1 MSGSWWARIVFI
13 LSVFLLAI
21 YVLLPTFVGEDART
35 KLQAQVAEQR
45 QSDSVGTSD
54 PETSDPAATDASNLE
69 AGADAEGAP
78 DEAATKAT
86 GPTGWRSYLPD
97 TKINLGLDLQG
108 GIDLTLEVDVDEAI
122 NTHVARKVPDFLGDL
137 RENGYDVADSDVEKV
152 RGEPTIKVRKSAGLT
167 RKKAESILN
176 PGGSNKRWKP
186 GEVKGDW
193 VVFKLAGSEKS
204 RIATS
209 SVEQALEGLRTR
221 VNATGVKEPS
231 IVKRGNDINIQL
243 PGIDNLKQAVA
254 VIGTTAV
261 LEFFMV
267 DEEFEIS
274 VLDSALIDA
283 EAALTAIDAKSG
295 EAEYLNDRSLNDW
308 LIDQGV
314 IGDKRVVYWE
324 YEEKDGKKVR
334 TVPHVLKTPADIGGD
349 DINDA
354 FVQWNQFGEAY
365 VSLDFTGPGGKKF
378 ARITGAN
385 VGKRFAIVLDK
396 KVRSAPVIREKIAG
410 GRAQISMGQGSKN
423 SKQDEAQM
431 LSMVLRTGALP
442 APVTPTEYR
451 VVGAQLGADSVRQGV
466 RGTLVGA
473 FLVLVF
479 MFLYYRSIGFVANLA
494 LTMNVIFILAL
505 LATLGATLTLPGIA
519 GIALTV
525 GMAVDANIII
535 YERIREELRLGK
547 TARAAVDA
555 GFDNGFSAVMDA
567 NVTTAIAGVVLYS
580 YGTGPIKGFAVTLLI
595 GIVTTLF
602 TAIFV
607 SRTFMDF
614 VVRKSTTRL
623 AL

>member
-1 MSGSWWARIVFI
+1 MGGSWWARIIFI
-13 LSVFLLAI
+13 FSVFLLAI

-35 KLQAQVAEQR
+35 KLQAQVEEQR
-45 QSDSVGTSD
+45 QTDSVGTS
-54 PETSDPAATDASNLE
+54 ESDPSEVVTADPSLLDGETNADGTSE
-69 AGADAEGAP
+69 GADAP
-78 DEAATKAT
+78 KS
-86 GPTGWRSYLPD
+86 GPTGWRALLPD

-108 GIDLTLEVDVDEAI
+108 GIDLTLEVDVDEAV
-122 NTHVARKVPDFLGDL
+122 NTHVARKVPDWLSEL
-137 RENGYDVADSDVEKV
+137 QENGYPVAESDVEKV
-152 RGEPTIKVRKSAGLT
+152 RGEPTIKVRKTAGLT
-167 RKKAESILN
+167 RKKAESLLN

-186 GEVKGDW
+186 GVERGEW
-193 VVFKLAGSEKS
+193 IVFKLAGSEKS
-204 RIATS
+204 RIESS

-274 VLDSALIDA
+274 VLDGALIDA
-283 EAALTAIDAKSG
+283 EVALSAIDAKSG
-295 EAEYLNDRSLNDW
+295 EAEYLNDRTLNDW
-308 LIDQGV
+308 LVEQGV
-314 IGDKRVVYWE
+314 IGDKRIVYWE

-334 TVPHVLKTPADIGGD
+334 TVPHVLKTPADVGGD

-410 GRAQISMGQGSKN
+410 GRAQISMGQGSKS
-423 SKQDEAQM
+423 SKQDEAQT

-451 VVGAQLGADSVRQGV
+451 VVGAQLGADSVKQGV

-479 MFLYYRSIGFVANLA
+479 MFIYYRKIGFVANMA
-494 LTMNVIFILAL
+494 LTMNVVFILAL